1 MAGRTLRSGKFF
13 SPFVLDDAII
23 VPSVRIGD
31 LIARHAVG
39 PQDSDSDDEGGV
51 EDDDGSPAGDDDDT
65 KPCPTHPLPTPPPTC
80 VPSKARFS
88 KGDTPLLAAARL
100 HWKTQISQPP
110 HAAEGSST
118 SSAPKKSKR
127 ERKVDRHRAARA
139 AKREALREVPGAPK
153 APKALV
159 LLRAR
164 EASPF
169 AIDFSLATGCHSVA
183 STGWMG
189 LRSPPAL
196 PFEPENRAY
205 GLEEAKAIPGMTLC
219 DFTGKTGPIV
229 DADRHVIGVYDA
241 GPRDPKWAAD
251 VVAPATALMEEAAA
265 GIYEHVFSGVY
276 YGTRKQEKKRRKNG
290 GVPTPLDAKMPRR
303 GDFNSKTI
311 GNSMGGGQEAPSP
324 FFHIVLNRIVL
335 AGLLATQ
342 PFQRL
347 AGHTNTIFQAYAPDL
362 HRYYGTTLER
372 LHTWNKKLKRNFLS
386 TISVFAAATFNFGP
400 ATVTLPHLDFAN
412 LAWGWCAITAFGHFD
427 PDRGG
432 HLILWDLMLIIRFPP
447 GATIFLP
454 SALLRHSNV
463 AIQQGEKRYSFTQF
477 TSAGIFRFVE
487 NGFRSDREVNEGSLS
502 GGGEGGAGQD

>member
-1 MAGRTLRSGKFF
+1 
-13 SPFVLDDAII
+13 
-23 VPSVRIGD
+23 
-31 LIARHAVG
+31 
-39 PQDSDSDDEGGV
+39 
-51 EDDDGSPAGDDDDT
+51 
-65 KPCPTHPLPTPPPTC
+65 
-80 VPSKARFS
+80 
-88 KGDTPLLAAARL
+88 
-100 HWKTQISQPP
+100 
-110 HAAEGSST
+110 
-118 SSAPKKSKR
+118 
-127 ERKVDRHRAARA
+127 
-139 AKREALREVPGAPK
+139 
-153 APKALV
+153 
-159 LLRAR
+159 
-164 EASPF
+164 
-169 AIDFSLATGCHSVA
+169 
-183 STGWMG
+183 
-189 LRSPPAL
+189 
-196 PFEPENRAY
+196 
-205 GLEEAKAIPGMTLC
+205 
-219 DFTGKTGPIV
+219 PIV

-265 GIYEHVFSGVY
+265 GIYEHVFSG
-276 YGTRKQEKKRRKNG
+276 
-290 GVPTPLDAKMPRR
+290 MPRR

-502 GGGEGGAGQD
+502 AEEKAARVKTRIDRWAEGLKMYKTWDRAFE